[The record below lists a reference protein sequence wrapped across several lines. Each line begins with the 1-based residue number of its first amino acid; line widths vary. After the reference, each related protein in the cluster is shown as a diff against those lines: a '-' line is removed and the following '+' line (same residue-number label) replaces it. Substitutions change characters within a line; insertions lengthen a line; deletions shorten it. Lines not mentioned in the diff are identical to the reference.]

1 MKDLR
6 RLSEVED
13 AGKKYDNKMSTYITN
28 RTRFKAI
35 MFIMAL
41 LCSVSSFA
49 QKVTVQVSAN
59 KVQVGSPFQIM
70 FTVNSQPSTY
80 TAPNFKD
87 FDVFSGPNQSSS
99 MQLVNGSMSQS
110 FSVSFLL
117 AAKKEGKFT
126 IGPMV
131 MVVGGQNLSSNAV
144 TIEATKGAVPQGQQN
159 STAQQSGGGNH
170 GTVVSGD
177 EVFVKTVLSKTKC
190 YIGEQ
195 ITVTQKIYSRL
206 DLRGFQKIEFP
217 PYNGFWSQQPE
228 GNPNV
233 QLQIENVDGV
243 NYYVGEFSKT
253 YLFPQRTG
261 MITIDPTQV
270 ECVVRK
276 QSNKPKSLFEQF
288 FGGGGYEDAVVKAVS
303 KPVTVNVMDVPEAG
317 KPANFSGGVGSLN
330 YKVEASKQSV
340 KANDALNLK
349 ITISGRGNLKLLEAP
364 KLNLPES
371 FESYEPK
378 ISENISSTG
387 GISGSKTYNYLI
399 IPREPGEFTVGGLD
413 FSYFDLDK
421 KKYVTIPSPEL
432 KFTVTP
438 GDGKSNVQAQV
449 YDHLKQEV
457 KEHEND
463 IRYIKK
469 GDFELQRSNVEFFNS
484 STHIALLA
492 LPLILFAG
500 ALGYR
505 SYYQKQNS
513 DVVAVKGRK
522 AASVAKKQ
530 LVNAEKQ
537 MKQNNKEA
545 FYTEVINALNSY
557 LGNKFNIPVADL
569 SKDSITKELQSR
581 NIKPD
586 VQAKLFETI
595 NQCEYA
601 KYAPGA
607 VSGDLQAVYKSTVEL
622 ISDIESELKNA

>member
-1 MKDLR
+1 MKR
-6 RLSEVED
+6 
-13 AGKKYDNKMSTYITN
+13 YIN
-28 RTRFKAI
+28 RIKLVQGL
-35 MFIMAL
+35 MFIVVL
-41 LCSVSSFA
+41 FCSISSFA

-59 KVQVGSPFQIM
+59 KVQVGTPFQVV

-99 MQLVNGSMSQS
+99 MQFVNGSMSQS

-117 AAKKEGKFT
+117 AAKKEGKFV

-131 MVVGGQNLSSNAV
+131 MVVGGQNLSSNPV
-144 TIEATKGAVPQGQQN
+144 TIEAVKGAVPQGQQN
-159 STAQQSGGGNH
+159 STAQQSGGGDQ

-177 EVFVKTVLSKTKC
+177 DVFVKTVLSKNKC

-233 QLQIENVDGV
+233 QLQIESVNGV

-261 MITIDPTQV
+261 VITIEPTQV

-276 QSNKPKSLFEQF
+276 QSKKAKSLFEQF

-303 KPVTVNVMDVPEAG
+303 KPVTVTVMDVPETG

-330 YKVEASKQSV
+330 YKVEASKQTL

-378 ISENISSTG
+378 ITENISSAG
-387 GISGSKTYNYLI
+387 GISGSKTYNYLV

-421 KKYVTIPSPEL
+421 KKYINIPSPEL
-432 KFTVTP
+432 KFTITP
-438 GDGKSNVQAQV
+438 GDGKSNAQAQV
-449 YDHLKQEV
+449 FDHLKQEI
-457 KEHEND
+457 KEQEND

-469 GDFELQRSNVEFFNS
+469 GDFELQRGNVEFFNS
-484 STHIALLA
+484 STHITLMT
-492 LPLILFAG
+492 LPLLLFIG

-505 SYYQKQNS
+505 SYYMKQNS
-513 DVVAVKGRK
+513 DVIAVKGRK

-537 MKQNNKEA
+537 MKANNKEA

-569 SKDSITKELQSR
+569 SRDSITKELLSR
-581 NIKPD
+581 NIKPET
-586 VQAKLFETI
+586 QNKLFETL
-595 NQCEYA
+595 NQCEFA
-601 KYAPGA
+601 KYAPGT

-622 ISDIESELKNA
+622 ISDIENELKNA

>member
-1 MKDLR
+1 MVRMLNIGNWR
-6 RLSEVED
+6 RVFIAFFLL
-13 AGKKYDNKMSTYITN
+13 YFCTST
-28 RTRFKAI
+28 F
-35 MFIMAL
+35 
-41 LCSVSSFA
+41 S

-59 KVQVGSPFQIM
+59 KVQIGSPFQIV

-80 TAPNFKD
+80 NAPNFRD

-99 MQLVNGSMSQS
+99 MQFVNGSMSQS

-117 AAKKEGKFT
+117 AAKREGKFT

-131 MVVGGQNLSSNAV
+131 MVVAGQELSSNPV
-144 TIEATKGAVPQGQQN
+144 TIEAVKGAVSQGQQN
-159 STAQQSGGGNH
+159 STPQQGGGNERE
-170 GTVVSGD
+170 GVSSD
-177 EVFVKTVLSKTKC
+177 DVFIKTVLSKTKC
-190 YIGEQ
+190 YVGEQ

-233 QLQIENVDGV
+233 QLQIENVGGI

-261 MITIDPTQV
+261 MITIEPTKV

-276 QSNKPKSLFEQF
+276 QSNRPKSLFEQF
-288 FGGGGYEDAVVKAVS
+288 FGGGGYEDVVVKAVS
-303 KPVTVNVMDVPEAG
+303 KPVSVNVMDVPELG
-317 KPANFSGGVGSLN
+317 KPANFSGAVGSLN
-330 YKVEASKQSV
+330 YKVEASKQNL
-340 KANDALNLK
+340 KANDVLNLK

-378 ISENISSTG
+378 ISENISSSG
-387 GISGSKTYNYLI
+387 GINGFKTFNYLV
-399 IPREPGEFTVGGLD
+399 IPREPGEFTVNGLD

-432 KFTVTP
+432 KFTVAP
-438 GDGKSNVQAQV
+438 GDGKNNAQAQV
-449 YDHLKQEV
+449 YDHLRQEV
-457 KEHEND
+457 KTQEND

-469 GDFELQRSNVEFFNS
+469 GNFELQRGNVEFFNS
-484 STHIALLA
+484 STHIALMI
-492 LPLILFAG
+492 LPFILFAG

-505 SYYQKQNS
+505 SYYLKQNS
-513 DVVAVKGRK
+513 DMVAVRGRK

-530 LVNAEKQ
+530 LVNAERQ
-537 MKQNNKEA
+537 MKQNNKEG
-545 FYTEVINALNSY
+545 FYTEVINSLNIY

-569 SKDSITKELQSR
+569 SKDTITKELQTR
-581 NIKPD
+581 NIKPETQ
-586 VQAKLFETI
+586 VKLFETI
-595 NQCEYA
+595 NQCEFA

-607 VSGDLQAVYKSTVEL
+607 VSGDLQSVYKSTVEL

>member
-1 MKDLR
+1 MKNRNRIKSARWIVLAVL
-6 RLSEVED
+6 LS
-13 AGKKYDNKMSTYITN
+13 
-28 RTRFKAI
+28 F
-35 MFIMAL
+35 
-41 LCSVSSFA
+41 SSFA

-59 KVQVGSPFQIM
+59 KVQVGTPFQIV

-99 MQLVNGSMSQS
+99 MQFVNGAMSQS

-117 AAKKEGKFT
+117 APKKEGKFT

-131 MVVGGQNLSSNAV
+131 MVVNGMNVSSNPV
-144 TIEATKGAVPQGQQN
+144 TIEAVKGAVSQNQQN
-159 STAQQSGGGNH
+159 QTAQSGGG
-170 GTVVSGD
+170 GEQAVSGD
-177 EVFVKTVLSKTKC
+177 DVFVRTVLSKTKC

-233 QLQIENVDGV
+233 QLQIENLDGV

-261 MITIDPTQV
+261 QITIEPTQV

-276 QSNKPKSLFEQF
+276 QSKKPKSLFEQF

-303 KPVTVNVMDVPEAG
+303 KPVTVNVIDVPEAG
-317 KPANFSGGVGSLN
+317 KPANFSGGVGSLS

-371 FESYEPK
+371 FETYEPK
-378 ISENISSTG
+378 ITENISSSG

-432 KFTVTP
+432 KFTITP
-438 GDGKSNVQAQV
+438 GDGKSNAQAQV
-449 YDHLKQEV
+449 YDHLRQEV
-457 KEHEND
+457 KSQEND

-469 GDFELQRSNVEFFNS
+469 GNFELQRGNMEFFNS
-484 STHIALLA
+484 STHIALMT
-492 LPLILFAG
+492 LPLILFFG

-513 DVVAVKGRK
+513 DIVAVKGRK

-537 MKQNNKEA
+537 MKQNNKEG

-569 SKDSITKELQSR
+569 SRDSITRELQIR
-581 NIKPD
+581 HIKPET
-586 VQAKLFETI
+586 QSKLFETL
-595 NQCEYA
+595 NQCEFA

-607 VSGDLQAVYKSTVEL
+607 VSADLQSVYKSTVEL
-622 ISDIESELKNA
+622 ISDMESELKHA